1 MKKILFILLSFG
13 LAAEMEVDGNLKV
26 TGTVDAS
33 GNPITNVGAPLL
45 STDAV
50 NAETL
55 ASVLSDDA
63 IYEYLLYQVK
73 IGTNNPLLN
82 AEWILL
88 DVGVESWSNNFTTEL
103 NIRALE
109 GYEIH
114 SMMNLPWN
122 TYSTGQFSN
131 CGGGCG
137 GWAAPHADNLSF
149 TLFILK
155 RPIAE
160 E

>member
-1 MKKILFILLSFG
+1 MKRILILSIG
-13 LAAEMEVDGNLKV
+13 LLFAGELEVDGVIKANS
-26 TGTVDAS
+26 GIDANN
-33 GNPITNVGAPLL
+33 NPITNVGSPLTM
-45 STDAV
+45 SDAI
-50 NAETL
+50 NGN
-55 ASVLSDDA
+55 VLQDALRDDA
-63 IYEYLLYQVK
+63 TYEYLLYQVK

-88 DVGVESWSNNFTTEL
+88 DVGVESWSSSFTSEL
-103 NIRALE
+103 NTRALE

-122 TYSTGQFSN
+122 TYTSGQYSN
-131 CGGGCG
+131 NGS
-137 GWAAPHADNLSF
+137 WAAPHTDNLSF